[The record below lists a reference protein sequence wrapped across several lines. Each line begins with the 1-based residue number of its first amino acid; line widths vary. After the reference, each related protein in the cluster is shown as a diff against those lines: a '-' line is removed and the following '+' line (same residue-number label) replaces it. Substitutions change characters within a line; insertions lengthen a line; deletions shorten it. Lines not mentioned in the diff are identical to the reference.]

1 MEKDWSMEQND
12 LCYIKTNVFRV
23 WLRPW
28 ALRKMAWIWILWFS
42 FFHLIYSKDFP
53 YGERGLFTR
62 TFLTTSLL
70 WKIRF
75 ALFLFK
81 HCFYSWLWR
90 QGADISYILD
100 GKWRACNIFS
110 TADYKS
116 MNQEGFL
123 YLQIANLEQ
132 ITLYCS
138 IYTRRKLLRQIRL
151 SWCNWMVELNG

>member
-1 MEKDWSMEQND
+1 MSRYTFLHLLMSIYWSINWLLD
-12 LCYIKTNVFRV
+12 LSSIWNHKIYGLNLNSVVF
-23 WLRPW
+23 
-28 ALRKMAWIWILWFS
+28 

-53 YGERGLFTR
+53 YGETGLFIR

-70 WKIRF
+70 WKIF
-75 ALFLFK
+75 SFFSNIV
-81 HCFYSWLWR
+81 FYSWLWR

-100 GKWRACNIFS
+100 GKWRACNILN

-123 YLQIANLEQ
+123 YLHIANLEQ

-138 IYTRRKLLRQIRL
+138 IYIRRKLLRQIRL